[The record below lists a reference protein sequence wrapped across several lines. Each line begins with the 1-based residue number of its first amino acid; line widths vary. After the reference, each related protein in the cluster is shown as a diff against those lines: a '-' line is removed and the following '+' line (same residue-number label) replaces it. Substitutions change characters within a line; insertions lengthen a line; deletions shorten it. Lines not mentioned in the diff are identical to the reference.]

1 MTPYGDDDNER
12 DRIEERGQNLASSSS
27 ASLTTSNSWRREGER
42 SDRSSYVDKYPIIHA
57 LIGNSV
63 ICIANAEFI
72 NAQNAKSPP
81 GGPPKKAPQPFKLDS
96 FQGMSRLEICQKIY
110 RTEDFRVKNLHRKRV
125 IFDIC

>member
-42 SDRSSYVDKYPIIHA
+42 SDRSSYVDKYPYIA

-72 NAQNAKSPP
+72 NAHNAKSPP
-81 GGPPKKAPQPFKLDS
+81 GG
-96 FQGMSRLEICQKIY
+96 SRRLYSYLLVGETTC
-110 RTEDFRVKNLHRKRV
+110 
-125 IFDIC
+125 